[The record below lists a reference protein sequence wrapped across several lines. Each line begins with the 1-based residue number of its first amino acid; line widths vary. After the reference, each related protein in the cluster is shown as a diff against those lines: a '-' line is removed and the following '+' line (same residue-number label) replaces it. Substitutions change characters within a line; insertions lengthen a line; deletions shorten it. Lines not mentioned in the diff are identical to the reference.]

1 MNLDLSGEQQPLT
14 RWLRSSSKGKKGI
27 KKENKL
33 PNQSSSSRK
42 QSRTRDAED
51 DAGTDEPPAKKLKD
65 VDGRPRARVSA
76 NTPAP
81 SRNVARPGASSRAS
95 SSTVL
100 TPVSSVA
107 KRDSGSVRA
116 KSRRKPP
123 APSGHDA
130 LPTPP
135 ASSRPKARSPPR
147 VVSVTARPSPP
158 PERVVP
164 LQTSHNSLVTPGATV
179 QRPRPR
185 PKWLTKRSDALDA
198 TSGDRPDD
206 ENPFV
211 NTPASQSSS
220 LPKLSS
226 SNTGKAQRDHQS
238 TPVFKIP
245 DLRPST
251 PCSSRI
257 DSNSPSA
264 PARNLVSSSPVQ
276 VLGSPSSRV
285 HGPLCSSPIQDD
297 HISSPSFKRRVRTQ
311 RGKEIVPSSQSQY
324 LAPNSS
330 PPAGPSLQLPVS
342 HDDHAIVGTS
352 QSQERELRMSQGS
365 SQLVGFRRADIAQAP
380 FEASEPS
387 GHYSRY
393 VYSNRTQ
400 IMSNI
405 FNSDP
410 AIEYSAPRWHSV
422 SPIADRHSFAV
433 ESRTPPE
440 KHATFFDRRSQNAER
455 VPSSCSPERRRDISS
470 LPKNGGS
477 ARLGSSSRN
486 SHASSQATPSRRHR
500 RRQHGANSS
509 PSSLARSGATRPADA
524 DDSATESESDTEILN
539 FSERLKQQNKP
550 ASTTPRSDVGDK
562 SSDDALA
569 DDYAGTSYRTVFSN
583 FSDDEVVRAGAA
595 LSIPPNFSLGG
606 SQSGIDD
613 QGASLP
619 EGLRGFLD
627 MFTDG
632 SFPESFPDS
641 LK

>member
-14 RWLRSSSKGKKGI
+14 RWLSSSSKGKKGV
-27 KKENKL
+27 KKENRL
-33 PNQSSSSRK
+33 PNQSSSSKK
-42 QSRTRDAED
+42 QRRPRDAED
-51 DAGTDEPPAKKLKD
+51 DVGTDEPPAKKLKD
-65 VDGRPRARVSA
+65 ADGRPRARVPTS
-76 NTPAP
+76 TPAP
-81 SRNVARPGASSRAS
+81 SRNVARPTSNFQSGASSRAS

-116 KSRRKPP
+116 KSLRKHP
-123 APSGHDA
+123 APSGHGA

-135 ASSRPKARSPPR
+135 ASSHPKARSPPR
-147 VVSVTARPSPP
+147 VASVTARLSPP

-164 LQTSHNSLVTPGATV
+164 LQTPHNPLVTPGATV

-185 PKWLTKRSDALDA
+185 PKWLTKRNDALDA

-220 LPKLSS
+220 LQKSSS

-251 PCSSRI
+251 PHSSRI

-330 PPAGPSLQLPVS
+330 PPAGPSSQLPVS

-365 SQLVGFRRADIAQAP
+365 SQLIGSRVADIVQAP

-387 GHYSRY
+387 KDYS
-393 VYSNRTQ
+393 
-400 IMSNI
+400 
-405 FNSDP
+405 SDP

-422 SPIADRHSFAV
+422 SPIADRHSFAI

-440 KHATFFDRRSQNAER
+440 KHASPSDRRSHNAER
-455 VPSSCSPERRRDISS
+455 VPSSCSPERRPETS
-470 LPKNGGS
+470 LLLKNGGS

-486 SHASSQATPSRRHR
+486 SRASSQATPSRRR
-500 RRQHGANSS
+500 RRHDRADSS
-509 PSSLARSGATRPADA
+509 PSSLARSGATRPGDA

-606 SQSGIDD
+606 SQSGMDD